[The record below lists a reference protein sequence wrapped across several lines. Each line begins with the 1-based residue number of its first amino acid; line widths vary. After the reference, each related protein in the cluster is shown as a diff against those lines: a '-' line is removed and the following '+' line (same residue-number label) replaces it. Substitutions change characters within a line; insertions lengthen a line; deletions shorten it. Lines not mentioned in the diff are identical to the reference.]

1 MKPEANEL
9 LAVENTLEIN
19 NNSAEQNSSF
29 NYSGESGDN
38 ENNTSNIEVSSPCIV
53 KPPTHFH
60 HPEYIN
66 EVLDNE
72 KQKMVVGSRQITN
85 IHPETGI
92 DRTSLID
99 DSSIQPFAVST
110 KSWYSHWKDKED
122 IEQMQKE
129 KRRKEQRKRKNEEEV
144 LKLPCSLGKMVLKE
158 QDNLEA
164 LQERQTLDPRLASRS
179 PGAND
184 PLCSKPRYNS
194 PIHSSPSRTLREAR
208 EVGTSFQNLLSQD
221 TKADGGFTSH
231 EDQFENSTFILVN
244 QEHKM
249 TKGQSM
255 PEITGK
261 IKLFPYHILATT
273 NRRLPKGVDRTQL
286 EVSGNK
292 SFSLPEVRVNLQR
305 HLTIKEFENLFCM
318 TREEFYR
325 QPKWKRMDMKKKVN
339 LF

>member
-1 MKPEANEL
+1 MKPEAGEL

-29 NYSGESGDN
+29 KYSGESGDN
-38 ENNTSNIEVSSPCIV
+38 ENNTSNIEVCSPCIV

-99 DSSIQPFAVST
+99 DSNIQPFAVST

-122 IEQMQKE
+122 IEQLQNE

-221 TKADGGFTSH
+221 TKADGSFTSN

-261 IKLFPYHILATT
+261 IKIFPYHILATT
-273 NRRLPKGVDRTQL
+273 NRRLPRGVDRTQL
-286 EVSGNK
+286 E
-292 SFSLPEVRVNLQR
+292 R
-305 HLTIKEFENLFCM
+305 HLAIKEFENLFCM